1 MPGAKLWLQGHE
13 SVGWP
18 MSDDEKLTTINI
30 RLEQRFHDELANW
43 ASNLEP
49 PASVEMI
56 LQPAAIMLAM
66 DEPTREQVAQR
77 WQEAAPD

>member
-1 MPGAKLWLQGHE
+1 
-13 SVGWP
+13 
-18 MSDDEKLTTINI
+18 MSDDEKLTTIKI

-56 LQPAAIMLAM
+56 LQAAAIILAM
-66 DEPTREQVAQR
+66 DEPGSTVDLEWIR
-77 WQEAAPD
+77 